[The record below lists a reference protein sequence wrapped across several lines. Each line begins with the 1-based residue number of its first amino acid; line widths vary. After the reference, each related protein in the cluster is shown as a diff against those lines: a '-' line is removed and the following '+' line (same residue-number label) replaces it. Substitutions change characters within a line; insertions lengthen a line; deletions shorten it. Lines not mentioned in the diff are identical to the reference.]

1 MFNEETI
8 RRIVDNAEHAGAPT
22 SLAVALEAELSE
34 VLHWYRQRMERINR
48 HTQVLGVLEE
58 CGYSVTAA
66 ADELGMS
73 REGVYKHIRKSRL
86 STENPIGVDAE
97 AA

>member
-1 MFNEETI
+1 MFNEEAI
-8 RRIVDNAEHAGAPT
+8 RRIVDNAEHAGAPA

-34 VLHWYRQRMERINR
+34 VLRWYRQRMERINR
-48 HTQVLGVLEE
+48 HTQVLGVLEA